1 MKRQLTMPIGAVW
14 LIAVIATWVAAMAL
28 LAPLIRATA
37 SHESAGHVI
46 GQAAVS
52 ATFACVFVGGPA
64 TAAALRTR
72 RRHSQRRAALCG
84 LATAA
89 LILLFSCSD
98 VAATGTPLRW
108 AWQTLPPLV
117 ILTVAQLS
125 LALRLRRRCR
135 GQAASG
141 RTPPGQG
148 PPGQAEPAE
157 FG

>member
-1 MKRQLTMPIGAVW
+1 MPVGVVW
-14 LIAVIATWVAAMAL
+14 LVAVIATWVAATAL
-28 LAPLIRATA
+28 LVPLIRATA
-37 SHESAGHVI
+37 DDASAGHLI

-64 TAAALRTR
+64 TAAALRVR

-89 LILLFSCSD
+89 LILLFSCSYI
-98 VAATGTPLRW
+98 VATGAPLRW

-117 ILTVAQLS
+117 IVTAAQLA
-125 LALRLRRRCR
+125 LALRLHRRCPD
-135 GQAASG
+135 QAASE
-141 RTPPGQG
+141 RTPPGQE

>member
-1 MKRQLTMPIGAVW
+1 MQRQLTMPIGVVW
-14 LIAVIATWVAAMAL
+14 LVAVIATWVAATAA
-28 LAPLIRATA
+28 LAPLIKATA
-37 SHESAGHVI
+37 SHASAGQVI

-52 ATFACVFVGGPA
+52 ATFACVFIGGPA
-64 TAAALRTR
+64 TAAALRIR

-89 LILLFSCSD
+89 LILLFSCSY
-98 VAATGTPLRW
+98 VAATGAPLRW

-135 GQAASG
+135 DQAASE